1 VLGQISISGYETGH
15 VGFKGII
22 AIAAVIFGGWTLR
35 GTVLGCLLFGY
46 FFALQ
51 QTLPVLGYRINAQLA
66 ASLPYIAALVV
77 TAIFAARTR
86 QPRALAQPFVRG
98 LT

>member
-1 VLGQISISGYETGH
+1 MTDAERSRRVQG
-15 VGFKGII
+15 VII

-35 GTVLGCLLFGY
+35 GTIVGCLLFGY

-66 ASLPYIAALVV
+66 ATLPYLVALVI
-77 TAIFAARTR
+77 TALFATRTR
-86 QPRALAQPFVRG
+86 QPRALAQPCVRG